1 MLRNMN
7 QVYPGGMRRL
17 GRRDCGVAGSAIPS
31 TGDSSA
37 PWMYPSLSLP
47 ADAAKQ
53 YAYWIASH
61 NFPFGLPLDDYSAG
75 TIAGLPAGVY
85 TASVYL
91 EENDVILGPGPFSV
105 TVTVTGAAV
114 MPTVTTQPTPV
125 SIDAPSPAAFAYAF
139 ANATSV
145 QAQRR
150 ANSGTAWVNVAGAG
164 LTSYTTPAT
173 SLTDTGAQY
182 RFGATGPAGG
192 PVYTDIVTLTVSNAR
207 PSLVNPVR
215 FEDMLSLVLPYAP
228 GCPPQT
234 AVFHLQRA
242 AADFFQRTLAWRAD
256 LPTLLTVIDQA
267 DYALV
272 VPQEAAI
279 AKMLRY
285 AYDGAAFDV
294 IDAEA
299 GMALQLE
306 EAGTQL
312 SWTEDRSTAS
322 VNPVPS
328 TAGNALDFRAALKP
342 ALDGQAI
349 PGAMFEHYSDHIANG
364 AIARILR
371 IPKKDWTDDGTA
383 ELYEGKFELAVAR
396 TARLSAKGFFK
407 PNARRVN
414 F

>member
-1 MLRNMN
+1 MLRQLN

-17 GRRDCGVAGSAIPS
+17 GRRDCGVLGGAIPS

-37 PWMYPSLSLP
+37 PWMYPSLTLP
-47 ADAAKQ
+47 ADASKQ

-61 NFPFGLPLDDYSAG
+61 DFPFGLPLDDYSAG

-85 TASVYL
+85 HASVYL

-105 TVTVTGAAV
+105 TVTVSGAPV
-114 MPTVTTQPTPV
+114 MPTVTTQPSAAAV
-125 SIDAPSPAAFAYAF
+125 DAPSPATFTYAF
-139 ANATSV
+139 SDTTAV

-150 ANSGTAWVNVAGAG
+150 ANSGAAWANVSGAG

-173 SLTDTGAQY
+173 SITDTGAQY
-182 RFGATGPAGG
+182 RFGGTGAGGG
-192 PVYTDIVTLTVSNAR
+192 PVYTDIVTLTVTNAR

-215 FEDMLSLVLPYAP
+215 FEDMLHLVLPYAP
-228 GCPPQT
+228 NCPPQT

-242 AADFFQRTLAWRAD
+242 ASDFFQRTLAWRAD
-256 LPTLLTVIDQA
+256 LPTLLTVIDQP

-285 AYDGAAFDV
+285 SYDGSGFDV

-299 GMALQLE
+299 GLALQLE
-306 EAGTQL
+306 EAGTQV

-322 VNPVPS
+322 VNPVPAD
-328 TAGNALDFRAALKP
+328 AGKTLDFRVALKP
-342 ALDGQAI
+342 SLDGQAI
-349 PGAMFEHYSDHIANG
+349 PGLMFEHYSDHIANG
-364 AIARILR
+364 AISRILR
-371 IPKKDWTDDGTA
+371 MPDKDWTNPMAADA
-383 ELYEGKFELAVAR
+383 YESRYEVSVAR
-396 TARLSAKGFFK
+396 TARLSAKGFSK
-407 PNARRVN
+407 PNSRRVN